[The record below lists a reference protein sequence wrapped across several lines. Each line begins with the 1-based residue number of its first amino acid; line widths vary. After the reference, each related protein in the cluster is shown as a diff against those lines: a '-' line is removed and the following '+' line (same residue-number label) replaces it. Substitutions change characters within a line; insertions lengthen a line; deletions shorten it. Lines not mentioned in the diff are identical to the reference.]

1 MSEARLIRTNPAN
14 IDFLALV
21 SELEADLWERYPH
34 IHQNYAKLNI
44 IPPDAHVVLLYE
56 GTEPAACGCLKTHES
71 DTYELKRMFV
81 RRTHRRKGY
90 SKQVLN
96 ELETWAREH
105 HCSRIVLETGI
116 AQPEAASLYTKSG
129 YSRIDNYGE
138 YKGNANSICME
149 KLLKA

>member
-1 MSEARLIRTNPAN
+1 MIRTNPAN
-14 IDFLALV
+14 IDFLTLV

-44 IPPDAHVVLLYE
+44 IPSDAHVVLLYE
-56 GTEPAACGCLKTHES
+56 DTEPAACGCLKSRAS

-81 RRTHRRKGY
+81 RRPHRRKGF
-90 SKQVLN
+90 SKLVLA

-105 HCSRIVLETGI
+105 HGSRIVLETGI
-116 AQPEAASLYTKSG
+116 AQTEASSLYTKSG
-129 YSRIDNYGE
+129 YSRIDNYDE
-138 YKGNANSICME
+138 YKGNTNSICME